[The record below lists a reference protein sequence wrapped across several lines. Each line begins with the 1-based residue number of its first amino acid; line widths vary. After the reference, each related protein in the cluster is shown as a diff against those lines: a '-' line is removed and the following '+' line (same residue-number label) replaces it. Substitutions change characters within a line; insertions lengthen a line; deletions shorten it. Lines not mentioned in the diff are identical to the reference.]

1 MYHLGI
7 NLGHD
12 RSVSIVKDG
21 EIIMAVEQ
29 ERLDRV
35 KHSVGFMLQSP
46 GSMGQIQ
53 IPSES
58 IASCLDYLN
67 ITLDDIGLRI

>member
-21 EIIMAVEQ
+21 EIVMAVEQ
-29 ERLDRV
+29 ERNGNWQV
-35 KHSVGFMLQSP
+35 KI
-46 GSMGQIQ
+46 GQGI
-53 IPSES
+53 
-58 IASCLDYLN
+58 N
-67 ITLDDIGLRI
+67 V